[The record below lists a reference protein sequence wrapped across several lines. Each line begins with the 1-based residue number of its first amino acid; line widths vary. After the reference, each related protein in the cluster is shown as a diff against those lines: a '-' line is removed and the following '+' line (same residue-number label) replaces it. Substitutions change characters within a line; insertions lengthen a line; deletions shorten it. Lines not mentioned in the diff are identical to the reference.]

1 MRKFVV
7 YFLTFVLAFG
17 APIPSFAGYA
27 QLKPPPGWSRGLTT
41 PTPGNA
47 GTFNFG
53 KAANADTVKGGS
65 VLTNASLQVGGKM
78 VVVPASLRLAA
89 NAAEFGATWSFGN
102 PWIFGTLAVG
112 SAAYNWFMDSGL
124 EVRNGI
130 WTKRTNQEGCT
141 AAACTEY
148 RVGGAYYGQTWQS
161 SSSAAL
167 YNYCGVRGLSN
178 CFLKPESPGNL
189 YYYLP
194 NGSLGATG
202 FPGVLTR
209 TLGPRDPEFT
219 PIGDPEFHQKL
230 DPKPLPDA
238 VPKQL
243 PGVDWPVEKPIL
255 NPDPAIQPQPRP
267 APDVSPR
274 PRWEPTGDPVRNPNP
289 DRNPDGSPRTN
300 PDGSP
305 ITNPRPDTWETP
317 GIRIKPANTPELPW
331 QVDIVPEPLI
341 KPDASPSPATN
352 EPAPNNQPTP
362 APVPKDLIT
371 CGLPGTPPCKI
382 DEAGTPE
389 DGEKPFEKAKT
400 KVDDVE
406 KLVKESVDKAATI
419 EAPSWTFTFQFPTGC
434 APYETGLRG
443 VILNICQWQGQI
455 HDLMSMVWAGTTFFC
470 IAGMVGRTIR
480 EA

>member
-1 MRKFVV
+1 MRKFFV

-78 VVVPASLRLAA
+78 VVIPASMRIAA

-112 SAAYNWFMDSGL
+112 SAAYNWFKDSGF
-124 EVRNGI
+124 EVRDGI
-130 WTKRTNQEGCT
+130 WVKTDPTICTVAPCLRFKVLNFGWGESAFFQTKAEACASLKGKSANGNVLT
-141 AAACTEY
+141 ATYVNASQSQC
-148 RVGGAYYGQTWQS
+148 RGVINGGA
-161 SSSAAL
+161 
-167 YNYCGVRGLSN
+167 
-178 CFLKPESPGNL
+178 ESG
-189 YYYLP
+189 
-194 NGSLGATG
+194 GG
-202 FPGVLTR
+202 FAQETVAPH
-209 TLGPRDPEFT
+209 DPVFV
-219 PIGDPEFHQKL
+219 PVGDPEFHQKL

-243 PGVDWPVEKPIL
+243 PQIDWPVEKPIL

-389 DGEKPFEKAKT
+389 DGEKPLENAKT
-400 KVDDVE
+400 KVDEAE